1 MSPDDRT
8 WCEPYECSQSARSCA
23 RMWMAGQAAMVGR
36 GPDAT
41 RRNAACETCRD
52 GAKRAAA
59 LELVQLSARDRRR
72 PTWRR
77 SGPPAVEVYVPR
89 MGQP

>member
-23 RMWMAGQAAMVGR
+23 RMYDAAQAAMVGR

-41 RRNAACETCRD
+41 RRNTACETCAD
-52 GAKRAAA
+52 GRARSRA
-59 LELVQLSARDRRR
+59 LALVQLSARDRRR

-77 SGPPAVEVYVPR
+77 SGPPAVEAYVPR
-89 MGQP
+89 SGQP